1 VYILRDAVFDE
12 AIFPFQALHPNAGTL
27 LRKEILLLDSSLR
40 KSDQGDAYDDDSH
53 MVAFTSNPT
62 SSTHGAMQ
70 VPPRTT
76 AENLIANGGHNDAND
91 TPTGFLLDDSDTEHE
106 EDSLTQSSSGLDRS
120 VSDQAPDSPPAT
132 PAHRSSMAGS
142 FKKE

>member
-1 VYILRDAVFDE
+1 
-12 AIFPFQALHPNAGTL
+12 
-27 LRKEILLLDSSLR
+27 
-40 KSDQGDAYDDDSH
+40 
-53 MVAFTSNPT
+53 MVDFTSNPA
-62 SSTHGAMQ
+62 STTPGAMQ
-70 VPPRTT
+70 VPPRTVS
-76 AENLIANGGHNDAND
+76 ENLIANGGHNDAND